1 MKNYLDFKK
10 KFNKGAKLPFEKTVD
25 ENGVVSKWVTAQV
38 GTNKV
43 ICKPDQKVDDKSLI
57 REIKPGTW
65 IIDKVYTRVVVFTA

>member
-1 MKNYLDFKK
+1 MKTIADFKK
-10 KFNKGAKLPFEKTVD
+10 KFNKGAKLAFEKTVD

-43 ICKPDQKVDDKSLI
+43 ICKPDQKVTDKSLI

-65 IIDKVYTRVVVFTA
+65 IVDKVYTRTVVFTV